1 MFPLATVACVVA
13 GQCPVDTTSTGSLII
28 DWPESDVGN
37 TSIAC
42 PCGNITGLLQGR
54 AVRQC
59 LPGPNQA
66 EWQIPDVSQCLTL
79 DFSLCNISQVVACVH
94 VVLVVAEHL
103 LVKMLLLGVSL
114 NKGCP
119 LLEFEDI
126 FIRF

>member
-37 TSIAC
+37 ASVTC

-59 LPGPNQA
+59 LPGSNQA

-79 DFSLCNISQVVACVH
+79 DFSLCNISQVVAVH
-94 VVLVVAEHL
+94 AMHACGPSIQVVAEHL
-103 LVKMLLLGVSL
+103 LVKMFYWV
-114 NKGCP
+114 CP
-119 LLEFEDI
+119 
-126 FIRF
+126 